1 MMARITDALRTV
13 SQSLGSRRRIAE
25 GLLVPLISVLLALA
39 TVAIILLIVGA
50 NPLTAYASMINA
62 AFGSPYAVSATII
75 KAMPRLLAAL
85 GIAIAIRANLW
96 NIGAEG
102 QIYIGGTAAAG
113 MVLALPALP
122 QPLVPI
128 VAIVA
133 GGLAGAAWGAIP
145 GFLRAHR
152 GINEVIT
159 SLMLVYVGI
168 QITQYLLEGPWA
180 VPMSTFPATAPFEAH
195 AKLPVLIPGT
205 VLNAGIFVVLVG
217 VALSWFLVAL
227 SWFLVDRTRFGLE
240 LRSLGGNEI
249 ASGFLGIKVTFMIIA
264 TMAVSGAF
272 AGVAGAVETIGIRG
286 RLIEGFSPGFGFEAI
301 AIALL
306 GRLHPA
312 GIVAAA
318 LLFGALDA
326 GGAGLQT
333 SARGVSSAIVM
344 VAAGL
349 SVGYVL
355 VGMGYMDKRAKRRA
369 ARRALVNAAAAAS
382 AQQVSTG
389 VDAR

>member
-128 VAIVA
+128 VAIIA
-133 GGLAGAAWGAIP
+133 GGLAGAAW
-145 GFLRAHR
+145 LTWR
-152 GINEVIT
+152 
-159 SLMLVYVGI
+159 
-168 QITQYLLEGPWA
+168 
-180 VPMSTFPATAPFEAH
+180 
-195 AKLPVLIPGT
+195 
-205 VLNAGIFVVLVG
+205 
-217 VALSWFLVAL
+217 
-227 SWFLVDRTRFGLE
+227 
-240 LRSLGGNEI
+240 LRSPRRRHSRTPG
-249 ASGFLGIKVTFMIIA
+249 ASRSGFRVL
-264 TMAVSGAF
+264 
-272 AGVAGAVETIGIRG
+272 R
-286 RLIEGFSPGFGFEAI
+286 RL
-301 AIALL
+301 
-306 GRLHPA
+306 
-312 GIVAAA
+312 
-318 LLFGALDA
+318 
-326 GGAGLQT
+326 
-333 SARGVSSAIVM
+333 
-344 VAAGL
+344 
-349 SVGYVL
+349 
-355 VGMGYMDKRAKRRA
+355 RRTCQ
-369 ARRALVNAAAAAS
+369 RSR
-382 AQQVSTG
+382 
-389 VDAR
+389 

>member
-168 QITQYLLEGPWA
+168 QVTQYLLEGPWA

-217 VALSWFLVAL
+217 VALSWFLV
-227 SWFLVDRTRFGLE
+227 DRTRFGLE

-249 ASGFLGIKVTFMIIA
+249 ASGFLGIKVKFMIIA